1 MYDFDQK
8 LDRSKLHTMKWEY
21 EQGRKRNPD
30 LLCFG
35 TAEMDF
41 QAAPPILKAF
51 QQVVDNGHFGYP
63 YKREDYYQA
72 VIGYFKR
79 HCQFEIKKEWIAN
92 SVAIY
97 PSFQSLIEGLSD
109 PGDEVIFQTPVHFI
123 FADIVRS
130 LKRVPVENPLKETDG
145 TYKMDFE
152 DLKRKITHK
161 TKLFLL
167 CNPHNPVGRA
177 WTAHELRAL
186 MEICIQHHI
195 LVISDEVYFGLVYP
209 NKQYTPLASVSRE
222 ASLNSVTCIS
232 PSKSYNLTGI
242 KHSLVITENTEIMEK
257 YKAEL
262 HKNNEFFGESIFGH
276 AAVTAA
282 FGECDQWSRELM
294 EYIEGNYQLVRS
306 FMSQH
311 IPQVRVFSPEATYF
325 LWMDFRFLGMSDE
338 ELTTFFEDDAQVEV
352 SQGYSLG
359 TGGSGFVRL
368 NLATQR
374 SILSQGLERI
384 RKAYER
390 HIAENRRTES

>member
-152 DLKRKITHK
+152 DLKRKITPK

-167 CNPHNPVGRA
+167 CNPHNPVGRV
-177 WTAHELRAL
+177 WTREELTRVG
-186 MEICIQHHI
+186 EICLRHG
-195 LVISDEVYFGLVYP
+195 VTVVSDEIHGELAFPGHVYLPF
-209 NKQYTPLASVSRE
+209 
-222 ASLNSVTCIS
+222 ASLSDEFLRCSVTCIS
-232 PSKSYNLTGI
+232 PSKAFNIAGLQIANIVCADEAMRRKIDKAININEVCDVNPFGVIATIAAYNEGEEWLNQLLDYLHGNYICMRFFCREHLPDFPITRLEGTYLVWMDCRALGI
-242 KHSLVITENTEIMEK
+242 PSEVLEQRLIDD
-257 YKAEL
+257 AEL
-262 HKNNEFFGESIFGH
+262 WLNAGTMYGAEGEGFMRWNI
-276 AAVTAA
+276 ACPRA
-282 FGECDQWSRELM
+282 RL
-294 EYIEGNYQLVRS
+294 IEGLRRFVS
-306 FMSQH
+306 FAH
-311 IPQVRVFSPEATYF
+311 PTDYNV
-325 LWMDFRFLGMSDE
+325 
-338 ELTTFFEDDAQVEV
+338 
-352 SQGYSLG
+352 
-359 TGGSGFVRL
+359 
-368 NLATQR
+368 
-374 SILSQGLERI
+374 
-384 RKAYER
+384 K
-390 HIAENRRTES
+390 